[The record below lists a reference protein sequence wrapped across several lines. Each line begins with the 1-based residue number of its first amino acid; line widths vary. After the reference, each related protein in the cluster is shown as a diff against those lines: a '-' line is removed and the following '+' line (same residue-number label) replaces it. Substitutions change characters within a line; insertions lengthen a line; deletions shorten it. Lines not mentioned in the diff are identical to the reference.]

1 MKSLFRLMSVFALTA
16 LTLSSCHKDN
26 VDYGKGQ
33 QEEMENI
40 GYLSLGGMNA
50 SVMVETENVS
60 TPTRA
65 EGVDINAFNVVI
77 ERAIYENE
85 VLSGYE
91 VAVDPFVYGERPE
104 SIALE
109 GGAYRITIYSAE
121 MKGADWDYPVYS
133 ATKEFTI
140 ERLKTTTINDIVC
153 KLSNI
158 KVTVAYSA
166 DILDQ
171 LDNEYTTMTIAVG
184 GNSLSY
190 SMDET
195 RGGYFE
201 PEAETN
207 TLKLTLNCRYVGQT
221 KDIVMTNTIDGVKA
235 AQWHKININI
245 QHASDGTATI
255 GIVCDTWTYEE
266 EVVFDTA
273 QFLME
278 EILIDDTDMP
288 EIKWENHDLS
298 QEFEL
303 TDELFDADG
312 NFTSSINL
320 DITSKTAIASLV
332 ISVESD
338 NDDFIAEYQSN
349 VGASIDLCNTSL
361 SDYKLS
367 SYGYSKVGS
376 GVTSTQIKF
385 GKQAQL
391 MKAFEGLH
399 VYTIVVTDVNGRK
412 SETQLKVNSGQNV
425 APKIIWEGYN
435 IDQRQTYFPGMT
447 CDLLVKAPL
456 AISDFKVKIISETL
470 NADQLQGVGLAAE
483 FSLVNDTQFFGALSG
498 YPYRGDDASDEGLG
512 FPVGDEV
519 RGATELKLSITN
531 FLSVL
536 SMLGAGEHDFE
547 MTVTDTEGNATTK
560 TVMFKFE

>member
-33 QEEMENI
+33 QEEKENI

-65 EGVDINAFNVVI
+65 EGVDINTFNVVI

-133 ATKEFTI
+133 ASKEFTI
-140 ERLKTTTINDIVC
+140 ERLKTTTITDIVC

-171 LDNEYTTMTIAVG
+171 LDNDYTTMTVELGQNPLVYAM
-184 GNSLSY
+184 S
-190 SMDET
+190 ET

-235 AQWHKININI
+235 AQWHKINVTI

-255 GIVCDTWTYEE
+255 GITCDTWTYEE
-266 EVVFDTA
+266 EVVFDTTS
-273 QFLME
+273 FLME
-278 EILIDDTDMP
+278 EILVDDTDMP
-288 EIKWENHDLS
+288 EIKWEGHDLA

-303 TDELFDADG
+303 TDELFNADG
-312 NFTSSINL
+312 AFTSSINV
-320 DITSKTAIASLV
+320 DIISKTSIESVVIDVASDSAEF
-332 ISVESD
+332 IS
-338 NDDFIAEYQSN
+338 EYTSN
-349 VGASIDLCNTSL
+349 IPQSIDLCNTTL
-361 SDYKLS
+361 TDYKLS
-367 SYGYSKVGS
+367 QYGYSKVGDD
-376 GVTSTQIKF
+376 VTSLQIKF
-385 GKQAQL
+385 GKQAEL

-399 VYTIVVTDVNGRK
+399 TYTIAVTDVNGR
-412 SETQLKVNSGQNV
+412 ETVATLKINAGQNV

-456 AISDFKVKIISETL
+456 TILDFKVKIISETL

-483 FSLVNDTQFFGALSG
+483 FSLVNDTQFFGALGG

-519 RGATELKLSITN
+519 KGATELKLSITN

>member
-1 MKSLFRLMSVFALTA
+1 MKSLFRLMSVFALSA
-16 LTLSSCHKDN
+16 LTLASCHKDN
-26 VDYGKGQ
+26 VDYTGGQ
-33 QEEMENI
+33 TEEQDNI
-40 GYLSLGGMNA
+40 GYLALGGLKA
-50 SVMVETENVS
+50 SVMVDTENVTS
-60 TPTRA
+60 PTRA
-65 EGVDINAFNVVI
+65 EAVDINTFNVVI
-77 ERAIYENE
+77 ERALYDGEA
-85 VLSGYE
+85 VSGYE
-91 VAVDPFVYGERPE
+91 QVAQYIYGELPAE
-104 SIALE
+104 PIALQ
-109 GGAYRITIYSAE
+109 GGAYRLTISSQEMVGAE
-121 MKGADWDYPVYS
+121 WERPVYS

-140 ERLKTTTINDIVC
+140 VRLETTSFGEPVVC

-166 DILDQ
+166 DIVDQ
-171 LDNEYTTMTIAVG
+171 LDNEYTKMTIAVG

-195 RGGYFE
+195 RGGYFQ

-207 TLKLTLNCRYVGQT
+207 TLQLTLNCRYAGQT
-221 KDIVMTNTIDGVKA
+221 KDIVMTNAIDGVKA
-235 AQWHKININI
+235 AQWHKINVNI

-278 EILIDDTDMP
+278 ETLIDDTDMP

-338 NDDFIAEYQSN
+338 NDDFVAEYQSN

-361 SDYKLS
+361 TDYKLT

-425 APKIIWEGYN
+425 APKIIWSGYD
-435 IDQRQTYFPGMT
+435 IDQRQTYAPGMT

-456 AISDFKVKIISETL
+456 AVKNFEVEIISDMLTDEVLK
-470 NADQLQGVGLAAE
+470 NDVGLAAK
-483 FSLVNDTQFFGALSG
+483 FSLVEDKDFFTQLQN
-498 YPYRGDDASDEGLG
+498 LG

-519 RGATELKLSITN
+519 AGKTELNLSITD

-536 SMLGAGEHDFE
+536 GMLGPGQHDFV
-547 MTVTDTEGNATTK
+547 MTVTDTEDNVTSK
-560 TVMFKFE
+560 VVMFEFL